1 VETLI
6 MRVGKGWWVMSN
18 KLGIDYVT
26 GRVRAVVDEVTRFF
40 VGDEDAIEKILAAI
54 LVGGHVLI
62 EDVPGVGKT
71 FLSKILARVL
81 GLRYSRIQFTPD
93 LLPSDIVGTKVWR
106 QDKGSFELVLGPIFA
121 NFVLADEINRAPPK
135 VQSALLEAMQEG
147 QVTIEGETIKLPR
160 PFIVIA
166 TENPIEL
173 EGTYPL
179 PEAQL
184 DRFMIRIRLGYPKDE
199 VELLRR
205 RVSWRSDDPTAQVR
219 TILNG
224 DELLMIR
231 DFIESSVIVSEDV
244 MKYITSFN
252 AIRRDP
258 RVLAGPS
265 PRGLITLM
273 SMGRAMA
280 VLEGRDYV
288 IPDDIKSVAVEVLG
302 HRVVLKPEVS
312 LEGVNG
318 EDVVRE
324 YLGKLPV
331 PK

>member
-1 VETLI
+1 
-6 MRVGKGWWVMSN
+6 MGSS
-18 KLGIDYVT
+18 KLGIEYVT
-26 GRVRAVVDEVTRFF
+26 GRVKAVLDEVMRFF
-40 VGDEDAIEKILAAI
+40 VGDEEVVRKILAAI

-62 EDVPGVGKT
+62 EDVPGTGKT
-71 FLSKILARVL
+71 LLSKILAKVL

-93 LLPSDIVGTKVWR
+93 LLPSDILGTKVWR

-121 NFVLADEINRAPPK
+121 NFILADEINRAPPK

-166 TENPIEL
+166 TQNPIEL

-184 DRFMIRIRLGYPKDE
+184 DRFMIRIRLGYPRDE
-199 VELLRR
+199 IELLRR
-205 RVSWRSDDPTAQVR
+205 RVSWRSDDPTVQVR
-219 TILNG
+219 TVLSG

-231 DFIESSVIVSEDV
+231 DFVESNVVVSEDV
-244 MKYITSFN
+244 MRYITSFG

-265 PRGLITLM
+265 PRGLIALM
-273 SMGRAMA
+273 SMARAMA
-280 VLEGRDYV
+280 VLDGRDYV
-288 IPDDIKSVAVEVLG
+288 IPDDVKNVAIEVLG

-312 LEGVNG
+312 LEGVTG

>member
-1 VETLI
+1 
-6 MRVGKGWWVMSN
+6 MGSS
-18 KLGIDYVT
+18 KLGIEYVT
-26 GRVRAVVDEVTRFF
+26 GRVKAVLDEVMRFF
-40 VGDEDAIEKILAAI
+40 VGDEEVVRKILAAI

-62 EDVPGVGKT
+62 EDVPGTGKT
-71 FLSKILARVL
+71 LLSKILAKVL

-93 LLPSDIVGTKVWR
+93 LLPSDILGTKVWR
-106 QDKGSFELVLGPIFA
+106 QDRGSFELVLGPIFA
-121 NFVLADEINRAPPK
+121 NFILADEINRAPPK

-166 TENPIEL
+166 TQNPIEL

-184 DRFMIRIRLGYPKDE
+184 DRFMIRIRLGYPRDE
-199 VELLRR
+199 IELLRR
-205 RVSWRSDDPTAQVR
+205 RVSWRSDDPTVQVR
-219 TILNG
+219 TVLSG

-231 DFIESSVIVSEDV
+231 DFIESNVVVSEDV
-244 MKYITSFN
+244 MRYITSFG

-265 PRGLITLM
+265 PRGLIALM
-273 SMGRAMA
+273 SMARAMA
-280 VLEGRDYV
+280 VLDGRDYV
-288 IPDDIKSVAVEVLG
+288 IPDDVKNVAIEVLG

-312 LEGVNG
+312 LEGVTG

>member
-1 VETLI
+1 
-6 MRVGKGWWVMSN
+6 MGSS
-18 KLGIDYVT
+18 KLGIEYVT
-26 GRVRAVVDEVTRFF
+26 GRVKAVLDEVMRFF
-40 VGDEDAIEKILAAI
+40 VGDEEVVRKILAAI

-62 EDVPGVGKT
+62 EDVPGTGKT
-71 FLSKILARVL
+71 LLSKILAKVL

-93 LLPSDIVGTKVWR
+93 LLPSDILGTKVWR

-121 NFVLADEINRAPPK
+121 NFILADEINRAPPK

-147 QVTIEGETIKLPR
+147 QVTIAGKPHELPK
-160 PFIVIA
+160 PFMVIA
-166 TENPIEL
+166 TQNPIEL

-184 DRFMIRIRLGYPKDE
+184 DRFMIRIRLGYPRDE
-199 VELLRR
+199 IELLRR
-205 RVSWRSDDPTAQVR
+205 RVSWRSDDPTVQVR
-219 TILNG
+219 TVLSG

-231 DFIESSVIVSEDV
+231 DFIESNVVVSEDV
-244 MKYITSFN
+244 MRYITSFG

-265 PRGLITLM
+265 PRGLIALM
-273 SMGRAMA
+273 SMARAMA
-280 VLEGRDYV
+280 VLDGRDYV
-288 IPDDIKSVAVEVLG
+288 IPDDVKNVAIEVLG

-312 LEGVNG
+312 LEGVTG

>member
-1 VETLI
+1 
-6 MRVGKGWWVMSN
+6 MGSS
-18 KLGIDYVT
+18 KLGIEYVT
-26 GRVRAVVDEVTRFF
+26 GRVKAVLDEVMRFF
-40 VGDEDAIEKILAAI
+40 VGDEGVVRKILAAI

-62 EDVPGVGKT
+62 EDVPGTGKT
-71 FLSKILARVL
+71 LLSKILAKVL

-93 LLPSDIVGTKVWR
+93 LLPSDILGTKVWR

-166 TENPIEL
+166 TQNPIEL

-184 DRFMIRIRLGYPKDE
+184 DRFMIRIRLGYPRDE
-199 VELLRR
+199 IELLRR
-205 RVSWRSDDPTAQVR
+205 RVSWRSDDPTVQVR
-219 TILNG
+219 TVLSG

-231 DFIESSVIVSEDV
+231 DFVESNVVVSEDV
-244 MKYITSFN
+244 MRYITSFG

-265 PRGLITLM
+265 PRGLIALM
-273 SMGRAMA
+273 SMARAMA
-280 VLEGRDYV
+280 VLDGRDYV
-288 IPDDIKSVAVEVLG
+288 IPDDVKNVAIEVLG

-312 LEGVNG
+312 LEGVTG